1 MSASGFP
8 LKLDPS
14 EASPYYRQIYARVRD
29 AVADGRLRPG
39 DRVPSIRGLASALG
53 LARGTVEA
61 AYDLLIG
68 EGYLLPQGQAGT
80 RVAAIGPHAARLGR
94 TRPAAPAAA
103 LPGPRSPRP
112 FQLGLPA
119 LDAFPHALWSRLI
132 ARRLRG
138 ATQEDGYPAPAG
150 DPGLRE
156 AIAAHLALS
165 RGLRCAPAQVFVTAG
180 YRHTL
185 DLVARTLLRPGDP
198 VWIEDPGF
206 PPTRQLVEAHGARA
220 VAVPVDAEGLCVA
233 EGRRCAA
240 RARLAVVTPS
250 HQAPLGVALALPRR
264 LELLAWAAAAE
275 ARVLEDDYDG
285 EYRYQGRPLPA
296 LASLDREGV
305 VYYAGTFSKVLLPS
319 LRLAYVV
326 VPERDVPRFE
336 ATCAAFHGGCP
347 QLVQA
352 VVADFMLEG
361 HLARHVKKMRGLY
374 ARRRAAVVEALQAV
388 FGARLRVE
396 LQAGGMHLLARL
408 QGRADDRALARAAQR
423 AGLALQAL
431 SDWQHEHAVEP
442 GLLLGFTNVA
452 DPAAARELAEALRAA
467 WHHSSPR
474 RRGDE

>member
-1 MSASGFP
+1 MSASRFS
-8 LKLDPS
+8 LTLDLS
-14 EASPYYRQIYARVRD
+14 GAPYYRQIYAHIRD
-29 AVADGRLRPG
+29 AIAGGRLRPD
-39 DRVPSIRGLASALG
+39 DRVPSIRGLASTLG
-53 LARGTVEA
+53 IARGTVEA
-61 AYDLLIG
+61 AYDLLVG

-94 TRPAAPAAA
+94 TRAAAPAAA
-103 LPGPRSPRP
+103 LPDPRAVRP

-119 LDAFPHALWSRLI
+119 LDAFPHALWSRLT
-132 ARRLRG
+132 ARRLRD
-138 ATQEDGYPAPAG
+138 ATRLQYGYPAPAG
-150 DPGLRE
+150 DPRLRE
-156 AIAAHLALS
+156 AIAGHLALS

-185 DLVARTLLRPGDP
+185 DLLARSLLSPGDL
-198 VWIEDPGF
+198 VWVEDPGYL
-206 PPTRQLVEAHGARA
+206 PTRLLVETHGARA
-220 VAVPVDAEGLCVA
+220 VPVPVDGDGLRVA

-250 HQAPLGVALALPRR
+250 HQSPLGVALALPRR
-264 LELLAWAAAAE
+264 LELIAWAAASG

-326 VPERDVPRFE
+326 VPQPDVPRFE

-347 QLVQA
+347 QLVQE

-361 HLARHVKKMRGLY
+361 HFARHVKKMRGLY
-374 ARRRAAVVEALQAV
+374 ARRRAAVVEGLQAV

-396 LQAGGMHLLARL
+396 LQAGGMHLLVRL
-408 QGRADDRALARAAQR
+408 QGRTDDRALARAAER
-423 AGLALQAL
+423 AGMGLQAL
-431 SDWQHEHAVEP
+431 SDWQHHQPVEP
-442 GLLLGFTNVA
+442 GLLLGFTNVSDSAGARRLA
-452 DPAAARELAEALRAA
+452 DKLRAA
-467 WHHSSPR
+467 WR
-474 RRGDE
+474 L

>member
-1 MSASGFP
+1 MSATAFP
-8 LKLDPS
+8 LTLDPS
-14 EASPYYRQIYARVRD
+14 EDTPYYRQIYARVRD
-29 AVADGRLRPG
+29 AVAAGRLRPG
-39 DRVPSIRGLASALG
+39 DRVPSIRGLASDLG

-94 TRPAAPAAA
+94 PRPAGPAAA
-103 LPGPRSPRP
+103 LPDRRSVRP

-119 LDAFPHALWSRLI
+119 LDAFPHALWSRLTG
-132 ARRLRG
+132 RRLRD
-138 ATQEDGYPAPAG
+138 ATRLDDGYPAPAG
-150 DPGLRE
+150 DPRLRE

-185 DLVARTLLRPGDP
+185 DLVARTLLRPDDA
-198 VWIEDPGF
+198 VWVEDPGY
-206 PPTRQLVEAHGARA
+206 PPTRLLVEAHGARA
-220 VAVPVDAEGLCVA
+220 VPVPVDADGLRVA

-264 LELLAWAAAAE
+264 LELLAWAAGAG

-285 EYRYQGRPLPA
+285 EYRYEGRPLPA

-305 VYYAGTFSKVLLPS
+305 VYYAGTFSKVLLPA

-352 VVADFMLEG
+352 VVADFMREG
-361 HLARHVKKMRGLY
+361 HFARHVKKMRGLY
-374 ARRRAAVVEALQAV
+374 ARRRAAVVDALRAV
-388 FGARLRVE
+388 FGARLHVE
-396 LQAGGMHLLARL
+396 LQAGGMHLLVRL
-408 QGRADDRALARAAQR
+408 PGRADDRELARAADR
-423 AGLALQAL
+423 AGLALQAM
-431 SDWQHEHAVEP
+431 SDWQHEQPVEP

-452 DPAAARELAEALRAA
+452 SPAAARTLAEQLRAA
-467 WHHSSPR
+467 WRPAPPR
-474 RRGDE
+474 RRAG

>member
-1 MSASGFP
+1 MSASRFP
-8 LKLDPS
+8 LTLDLS
-14 EASPYYRQIYARVRD
+14 EGSPYYRQIYARIRD
-29 AVADGRLRPG
+29 GVAEGRLRPG
-39 DRVPSIRGLASALG
+39 DRVPSIRSLASALG
-53 LARGTVEA
+53 IARGTVEA
-61 AYDLLIG
+61 AYDLLVG

-80 RVAAIGPHAARLGR
+80 RVAPIGPHAARLGR
-94 TRPAAPAAA
+94 PRPAAPAAA
-103 LPGPRSPRP
+103 LPDPRSVRP

-119 LDAFPHALWSRLI
+119 LDAFPHALWSRLT
-132 ARRLRG
+132 ARRLRD
-138 ATQEDGYPAPAG
+138 ATRFEDGYPAPAG
-150 DPGLRE
+150 DPRLRE

-185 DLVARTLLRPGDP
+185 DLVARTLLRPGDA
-198 VWIEDPGF
+198 VWIEDPGY
-206 PPTRQLVEAHGARA
+206 PPTRLLVEAHGARA
-220 VAVPVDAEGLCVA
+220 VPVPVDAEGLRVA

-240 RARLAVVTPS
+240 RAKLAVVTPS

-264 LELLAWAAAAE
+264 LELIAWAAASA

-326 VPERDVPRFE
+326 VPEPDVPRFE

-347 QLVQA
+347 QLVQE

-361 HLARHVKKMRGLY
+361 HFARHVKKMRGLY
-374 ARRRAAVVEALQAV
+374 ARRRAAVVEGLHAV

-396 LQAGGMHLLARL
+396 LQAGGMHLLVRL
-408 QGRADDRALARAAQR
+408 QGGTDDRALARAARR
-423 AGLALQAL
+423 AGMELQAL
-431 SDWQHEHAVEP
+431 SDWQQHHPVEP
-442 GLLLGFTNVA
+442 GLLLGFTNVTG
-452 DPAAARELAEALRAA
+452 PAAARTLAETLRAI
-467 WHHSSPR
+467 WR
-474 RRGDE
+474 L

>member
-1 MSASGFP
+1 MSASRFS
-8 LKLDPS
+8 LTLDLS
-14 EASPYYRQIYARVRD
+14 EDSPYYRQIYARIRD

-80 RVAAIGPHAARLGR
+80 RVAPIGPHAARLGR
-94 TRPAAPAAA
+94 PRPAAPAAA
-103 LPGPRSPRP
+103 LPGPRSVRP

-119 LDAFPHALWSRLI
+119 LDAFPHALWSRLT
-132 ARRLRG
+132 ARRLRD
-138 ATQEDGYPAPAG
+138 ADRLADGYPAPAG
-150 DPGLRE
+150 DPRLRE
-156 AIAAHLALS
+156 AVAAHLAVS
-165 RGLRCAPAQVFVTAG
+165 RGVRCAPAQVFITAG

-185 DLVARTLLRPGDP
+185 DLVARTLVRPGDA

-206 PPTRQLVEAHGARA
+206 PPTRLLLETHGAR
-220 VAVPVDAEGLCVA
+220 VVPVPVDAAGLQVA
-233 EGRRCAA
+233 EGRQGAA

-250 HQAPLGVALALPRR
+250 HQSPLGVALALPRR
-264 LELLAWAAAAE
+264 LEVIAWAAGSG

-326 VPERDVPRFE
+326 VPEPDVPRFE

-347 QLVQA
+347 QLVQE
-352 VVADFMLEG
+352 VVADFMREG
-361 HLARHVKKMRGLY
+361 HFARHVKKMRNLY

-396 LQAGGMHLLARL
+396 LQAGGMHLLVRL
-408 QGRADDRALARAAQR
+408 QGRTDDRALARAARR
-423 AGLALQAL
+423 AGLEIQAL
-431 SDWQHEHAVEP
+431 SDWQHQHPVEP
-442 GLLLGFTNVA
+442 GLLLGFTNVTSPAMARSLA
-452 DPAAARELAEALRAA
+452 DKLRAA
-467 WHHSSPR
+467 WRP
-474 RRGDE
+474 